1 VDKTEVK
8 GVQKISS
15 HYSLFVNITQG
26 QNEEGP
32 QGSGF
37 ETALEDLQ
45 GQVKALEQQLH
56 SLHAHINN
64 PSNSKD
70 CGSSKPSHS
79 SPEIIGG
86 GAGGKPQQ
94 QGSPLVASAAQ
105 GPEPGSGSLDSSS
118 SSRAVVQGSEPG
130 SGSVNSNSSSSALVQ
145 GGAVVQ
151 GSEPGSGSVDSSS
164 NSRAVMQGSEPG
176 SGSVNGNS
184 SFGRNGNDSA
194 ARQAAL
200 EQRVL
205 DYGKVLQAM
214 RNRIVALQVRS
225 CRVW

>member
-15 HYSLFVNITQG
+15 HYSLFVYITQG

-130 SGSVNSNSSSSALVQ
+130 SGSVN
-145 GGAVVQ
+145 
-151 GSEPGSGSVDSSS
+151 
-164 NSRAVMQGSEPG
+164 
-176 SGSVNGNS
+176 GNS

>member
-1 VDKTEVK
+1 MDKTEVK

-15 HYSLFVNITQG
+15 HYSLFVYITQG

-118 SSRAVVQGSEPG
+118 SSRA
-130 SGSVNSNSSSSALVQ
+130 LVQ

>member
-1 VDKTEVK
+1 MDKTEVK

-15 HYSLFVNITQG
+15 HYSLFVYITQG

-130 SGSVNSNSSSSALVQ
+130 SGSV
-145 GGAVVQ
+145 
-151 GSEPGSGSVDSSS
+151 DSSS